1 MKSNLSNDMI
11 RRDQLSR
18 HVDEMNRE
26 KRDWQS
32 EMKINKINNNN
43 MMSECVS

>member
-1 MKSNLSNDMI
+1 MKSNLSNDTI
-11 RRDQLSR
+11 RRDQLSK
-18 HVDEMNRE
+18 HVNEMKRE

-43 MMSECVS
+43 MMSECIS